1 MMKMED
7 SIIGRKILASFAC
20 ANKLNK
26 TNDQMQFPSSISDSE
41 LDNYLKE
48 KDYNITYDVVND
60 NDEQK
65 SLQDDMYEMLALCD
79 ED

>member
-20 ANKLNK
+20 ANKLNQ
-26 TNDQMQFPSSISDSE
+26 NNNPMQFPSSISDHE
-41 LDNYLKE
+41 LDKYLKG
-48 KDYNITYDVVND
+48 KDYNIAYSDVSN

-65 SLQDDMYEMLALCD
+65 SLQDDMYEILTLCD
-79 ED
+79 E